1 MRRISVNILCFGEV
15 SHVNVYDTVTMTGFS
30 AEGPVAVEG
39 KKFVPR
45 TWSIFSSRFSQGY
58 ATAVTFSYV
67 YRYALSG
74 TQSACSSLVPTIQ
87 TSPHGYQIFIYD
99 CIEDVMLANNFVW
112 SRESIIYLWAF
123 LHHHLFF
130 PPIVDV
136 KLAND
141 IPKFGYD
148 KSAGF
153 YANRSNLLF
162 GLSLNSQH
170 WKEVDPEEGRMLRP
184 R

>member
-1 MRRISVNILCFGEV
+1 MKRISVNILCFGEV
-15 SHVNVYDTVTMTGFS
+15 SHGNVYDTITMTGFS
-30 AEGPVAVEG
+30 SEGSVAVE
-39 KKFVPR
+39 R
-45 TWSIFSSRFSQGY
+45 SIFSSRFSQGY

-67 YRYALSG
+67 YHYALSG

-170 WKEVDPEEGRMLRP
+170 WKEVDPEEGRMRRP

>member
-1 MRRISVNILCFGEV
+1 MKRISVNILCFGEV
-15 SHVNVYDTVTMTGFS
+15 SHGNVYDTITMTGFS
-30 AEGPVAVEG
+30 SEGSVAVE
-39 KKFVPR
+39 R
-45 TWSIFSSRFSQGY
+45 SIFSSRFSQGY

-67 YRYALSG
+67 YHYALSG